1 MGATAGARSEGETR
15 RPLLPPRS
23 RVLFFEEPIE
33 QQLLLVLFLF
43 VEVQL
48 QFALLLYALY
58 QVLPDELY

>member
-1 MGATAGARSEGETR
+1 MINNKALS
-15 RPLLPPRS
+15 L
-23 RVLFFEEPIE
+23 VLFFEEPIE

-58 QVLPDELY
+58 QVLPGEPY